1 MGIAPVLLLS
11 RAECSRLDWRDC
23 LTRGDWSGLTAF
35 CLLLGVAAV
44 VAAIILARIPPLPVA
59 NPPGIAAVEA

>member
-1 MGIAPVLLLS
+1 
-11 RAECSRLDWRDC
+11 
-23 LTRGDWSGLTAF
+23 LTAF